1 MAKDNFMLS
10 MRMETLAVFRDLLE
24 DPVMNALKN
33 MLYAA
38 DKAGDTMEAVRA
50 YSSFAAA
57 LYRRSPN
64 LSLYIRELVL
74 DDENFYVRAYA
85 NGRDAAPAV
94 EESLASELALLQELA
109 ELTSEDVQQAIDYH
123 GFLPRWET
131 TPCDLAAD
139 YAKRLE
145 ELPQKGFGIYAK
157 YHTFQLQGDKIV
169 PVRYPDRQQL
179 DDLFGYERE
188 RRQIITNVEAL
199 LSGRGCN
206 NMLLYGDAGTGKS
219 STIKAVA
226 NAYADQGL
234 RLLEVKKNQ
243 IEKIPAISDDLAS
256 LPLKFILFIDDL
268 SFAGGDDNFSAL
280 KAILEGSVS
289 SGGDNT
295 AIFATSNR
303 RHLIRESM
311 QDRTGDDLHVNDT
324 LQETSSLA
332 ARFGLTIVF
341 QRPDREGYLA
351 IVDELAKRYGLDMA
365 PEELHQK
372 AETHAL
378 RHNGRTPRL
387 AKQFVELL
395 KSGL

>member
-1 MAKDNFMLS
+1 
-10 MRMETLAVFRDLLE
+10 
-24 DPVMNALKN
+24 
-33 MLYAA
+33 
-38 DKAGDTMEAVRA
+38 
-50 YSSFAAA
+50 
-57 LYRRSPN
+57 
-64 LSLYIRELVL
+64 
-74 DDENFYVRAYA
+74 
-85 NGRDAAPAV
+85 
-94 EESLASELALLQELA
+94 
-109 ELTSEDVQQAIDYH
+109 
-123 GFLPRWET
+123 
-131 TPCDLAAD
+131 
-139 YAKRLE
+139 
-145 ELPQKGFGIYAK
+145 
-157 YHTFQLQGDKIV
+157 
-169 PVRYPDRQQL
+169 
-179 DDLFGYERE
+179 
-188 RRQIITNVEAL
+188 
-199 LSGRGCN
+199 
-206 NMLLYGDAGTGKS
+206 MLLYGDAGTGKS